1 MPNPKR
7 VIQSDRDG
15 ILDSCQ
21 IESIKRQSE
30 RLANEM
36 IVKRI
41 NGFRGAWKREKKVL
55 EDFINTLLI
64 YKELFLVLD

>member
-1 MPNPKR
+1 MSKVITAGIPINKAIVTLSIRMPNPKR

-41 NGFRGAWKREKKVL
+41 NGFRGA
-55 EDFINTLLI
+55 
-64 YKELFLVLD
+64 